1 MRLRGGNCE
10 GCEGGIKP
18 RDCCQDRARRCD
30 CESGGPE
37 YPGSGSVA
45 TRIAACRMN
54 SRPSSHDTLTRS
66 VTCRIKSV
74 RVSEAIITAST
85 DLVIFDIHDKIFV
98 TLGIQIISQYGAA
111 LFRRR

>member
-18 RDCCQDRARRCD
+18 RDCCQDCARRCD